1 MSKFFL
7 IFFSLLFQTTIF
19 SLEYQ
24 IFALILYFN
33 KLQTNQSVLQ
43 HREHIAA
50 FCLEFPAGALIV
62 LRKNSLY
69 KSRKAIVRRT
79 FDQLLWEP

>member
-7 IFFSLLFQTTIF
+7 KFFSLLFQTTIF

-33 KLQTNQSVLQ
+33 KLQTNQSWVRHQEL
-43 HREHIAA
+43 IAV
-50 FCLEFPAGALIV
+50 FCLEFPAGKLKGSAEKFV
-62 LRKNSLY
+62 
-69 KSRKAIVRRT
+69 V
-79 FDQLLWEP
+79 